1 MTGLILLRSLTS
13 FSQLDRGPTKAFH
26 SQQAQGYKD
35 YMVTVEEFNRSI
47 EQLYQND
54 FVLVNLNDLIQK
66 TNKGIFPLTGLR
78 YLKEKTINSFT
89 R

>member
-1 MTGLILLRSLTS
+1 MS
-13 FSQLDRGPTKAFH
+13 FPQLDRGPAKAFH

-66 TNKGIFPLTGLR
+66 RRTRK
-78 YLKEKTINSFT
+78 SFL
-89 R
+89 